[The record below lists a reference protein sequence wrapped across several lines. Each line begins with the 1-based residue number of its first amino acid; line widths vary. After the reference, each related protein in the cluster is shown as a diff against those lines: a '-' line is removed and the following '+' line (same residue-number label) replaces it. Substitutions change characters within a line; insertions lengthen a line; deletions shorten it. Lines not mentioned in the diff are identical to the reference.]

1 MYAYSFLIDYDKTTF
16 EVDKI
21 NEALS
26 VVVV

>member
-1 MYAYSFLIDYDKTTF
+1 MFAYSFLIEYDKASF

-26 VVVV
+26 VVTV